1 MKVYSKLKQMRGG
14 SSLIPLDSLIESAFD
29 SAKNKE
35 WENYNIS
42 IEQPQ
47 VTRQSID
54 QVYEI
59 GTPGQSVDNF
69 SNVQDSRA
77 SDISFAISDNVP
89 ES

>member
-54 QVYEI
+54 
-59 GTPGQSVDNF
+59 
-69 SNVQDSRA
+69 
-77 SDISFAISDNVP
+77 
-89 ES
+89 